1 MRTHGEIKW
10 QWKSTLRK
18 DSRPKRVCTAEQG
31 KVFTVLGLNRGIQF
45 HYLAYWTGQFAY
57 QAFEREGEEDFQL
70 EHLPAGYEQGAFLDW
85 KPLKEGEG

>member
-1 MRTHGEIKW
+1 MRTHGEITW

-18 DSRPKRVCTAEQG
+18 DSRPKRVCTAEHG
-31 KVFTVLGLNRGIQF
+31 KAFTVLGLNRGMQF

-70 EHLPAGYEQGAFLDW
+70 ERLPAGYEQCAFLDW
-85 KPLKEGEG
+85 KPL